1 MMRSASS
8 NLIVRVTA
16 RFVAP
21 VIQIFA
27 LYVLFHGHYSPGG
40 GFQGGVMI
48 AASIILL
55 RLALGNRETRPLIS
69 TAVATRGAALG
80 ALIFLAVGA
89 LAFRY
94 GGEFLDYGMIPFSD
108 DESMRRSHGILLI
121 EVGVALACAC
131 ALTAVYDDLGE
142 APGRGE
148 ERSGD

>member
-1 MMRSASS
+1 VIRNPSP

-21 VIQIFA
+21 IIQIFA

-48 AASIILL
+48 AGSILLL
-55 RLALGNRETRPLIS
+55 RLALGSRQTRPLLS

-80 ALIFLAVGA
+80 ALIFLVVGA
-89 LAFRY
+89 LAFRF

-108 DESMRRSHGILLI
+108 DKAMRRSHGILLI
-121 EVGVALACAC
+121 EIGVALACIT
-131 ALTAVYDDLGE
+131 ALVAIYDDLVQ

-148 ERSGD
+148 ERDA

>member
-1 MMRSASS
+1 MMRSRSP

-16 RFVAP
+16 RLVAP
-21 VIQIFA
+21 IIQIFA

-48 AASIILL
+48 AASVILL
-55 RLALGNRETRPLIS
+55 RLAIGSRETRTLLS
-69 TAVATRGAALG
+69 TSMATRGAALG

-121 EVGVALACAC
+121 EVGVALACTT
-131 ALTAVYDDLGE
+131 ALVAIYDDLGD

-148 ERSGD
+148 ERDA

>member
-1 MMRSASS
+1 MIRQRSP
-8 NLIVRVTA
+8 NLIVRVTS

-21 VIQIFA
+21 IIQIFA

-48 AASIILL
+48 AASVILL
-55 RLALGNRETRPLIS
+55 RLTIGSRETRALLLTS
-69 TAVATRGAALG
+69 WATRGAALG

-94 GGEFLDYGMIPFSD
+94 GGEFLDYGMIPFSE

-121 EVGVALACAC
+121 EVGVALACMT
-131 ALTAVYDDLGE
+131 ALVAIYDDLVE

-148 ERSGD
+148 ERDV

>member
-1 MMRSASS
+1 MIARQSP
-8 NLIVRVTA
+8 NIIVRVTA

-21 VIQIFA
+21 LIQIFA

-55 RLALGNRETRPLIS
+55 RLSHGRRVTQPLIS

-80 ALIFLAVGA
+80 ALIFLAIGLLA
-89 LAFRY
+89 LY
-94 GGEFLDYGMIPFSD
+94 HGGEFLDYGMIPLSD

-121 EVGVALACAC
+121 ELGVGLACIT
-131 ALTAVYDDLGE
+131 ALVAIYDDLLVGGE
-142 APGRGE
+142 QADG
-148 ERSGD
+148 